1 MQTKAGETSPKCALW
16 RQDTLEKH
24 MQIKFLEEVIVSSN
38 KPMSFDISKNK
49 VCGLNIKMRSYMVT
63 LWSLLV
69 ELKKNGGKYQLLSVD
84 KTWKKL
90 WKT

>member
-1 MQTKAGETSPKCALW
+1 
-16 RQDTLEKH
+16 
-24 MQIKFLEEVIVSSN
+24 
-38 KPMSFDISKNK
+38 
-49 VCGLNIKMRSYMVT
+49 MVT

-69 ELKKNGGKYQLLSVD
+69 ELKKKGGKYQLLSVD